1 MQILSYA
8 ITPFSRGADIEVTWG
23 AGGQIASVR
32 DITHHIAV
40 PFKETPQAGWGFVP
54 DANGNGKIDWLDI
67 LNVED
72 VLQVEQSLGFCIPP
86 NNPGTPVTLPAPGS
100 GAKLTQTPTI
110 SAVSSSTETTNPAAF
125 ATTGQG
131 FGLYLAG
138 HYHIF
143 HLTGGAAPAEGTKW
157 TLRGHSGEVRASTGA
172 ETTNPSGYTYSRI
185 AASSPA
191 IEGLEVRFNVAAP
204 TLARATT
211 EDDLTRVHTVP
222 DPYYVTSQFEIST
235 DEKIIRFVNLPA
247 QAIIRIYSSSGVLV
261 SVLEHNAQELGG
273 ERTWN
278 VRNRNNQ
285 IVASGVYFYHIESGN
300 ARRVGRFTVVN
311 FGQ

>member
-1 MQILSYA
+1 
-8 ITPFSRGADIEVTWG
+8 V
-23 AGGQIASVR
+23 
-32 DITHHIAV
+32 
-40 PFKETPQAGWGFVP
+40 
-54 DANGNGKIDWLDI
+54 
-67 LNVED
+67 
-72 VLQVEQSLGFCIPP
+72 
-86 NNPGTPVTLPAPGS
+86 
-100 GAKLTQTPTI
+100 
-110 SAVSSSTETTNPAAF
+110 
-125 ATTGQG
+125 
-131 FGLYLAG
+131 
-138 HYHIF
+138 
-143 HLTGGAAPAEGTKW
+143 
-157 TLRGHSGEVRASTGA
+157 
-172 ETTNPSGYTYSRI
+172 
-185 AASSPA
+185 
-191 IEGLEVRFNVAAP
+191 
-204 TLARATT
+204 RATT